1 MKILLLGDVIGRPGR
16 TALISYL
23 KDKDYDFV
31 VANGENAAGGFGLT
45 KGTAIQLLEA
55 GVDVITS
62 GNHIWQHKDVLDYI
76 DEVSC
81 PVLRP
86 ANYPPG
92 NPGKGFIILRKED
105 VRILVINLQGRLFIP
120 MALDCPFR
128 TVDTI
133 LRNNPADVIIVD
145 MHAEATSEK
154 QALAQHLDGKATI
167 VAGTHT
173 HVLTADA
180 RTLPGGTA
188 CITDLGMCGS
198 IDGVIGMNTEEA
210 RLRFLT
216 GRHIRLKVAEGNTY
230 VNGLEVVLDGELNV
244 DGLRTINE
252 KI

>member
-1 MKILLLGDVIGRPGR
+1 MKILLLGDVVGRPGR
-16 TALISYL
+16 TALITFL
-23 KDKDYDFV
+23 MNKDYDFV

-45 KGTAIQLLEA
+45 KNTASQLLDA
-55 GVDVITS
+55 GVNIITS
-62 GNHIWQHKDVLDYI
+62 GNHIWQHKEVLDYI
-76 DEVSC
+76 DEVDC

-92 NPGKGFIILRKED
+92 NPGRGFIVMKHQGI
-105 VRILVINLQGRLFIP
+105 RIMVINLQGRLFIP

-128 TVDTI
+128 TVDNI
-133 LRNNPADVIIVD
+133 IRNNSADVVIVD

-154 QALAQHLDGKATI
+154 QVMSRHLDGKATI

-180 RTLPGGTA
+180 RVLPGGTA

-198 IDGVIGMNTEEA
+198 MSGIIGMATEEA
-210 RLRFLT
+210 RIRFIT

-230 VNGLEVVLDGELNV
+230 VNGLEVVLNSELNV
-244 DGLRTINE
+244 ESLRLINE
-252 KI
+252 KA